1 MDTNFLEFW
10 GNLLISIAL
19 GQKQLDDMT
28 KWVHQG
34 FPGANE
40 LTTLFKKAYG
50 LNDLPQ
56 APTSEGELWKGTL
69 DRFHQSYHEYLKL
82 LDVIPRTEYQKLQ
95 EENDALKKRIG
106 ELEQVIGDLRVLLS
120 GKIQGTPRE
129 AMEEFQTSCLK
140 YLEKLQ
146 KAMISFAD
154 VSKGTAVKEVD
165 PTVSVESDKG

>member
-10 GNLLISIAL
+10 GNLLISIAR

-40 LTTLFKKAYG
+40 LTTLFRKVYG

-56 APTSEGELWKGTL
+56 APTSQAEPWKGTL
-69 DRFHQSYHEYLKL
+69 DRFHESYREYLKL

-95 EENDALKKRIG
+95 EENDALKRRIG
-106 ELEQVIGDLRVLLS
+106 ELEQVIGDLRALLA
-120 GKIQGTPRE
+120 GKIQGTPKE
-129 AMEEFQTSCLK
+129 AMEQFQTSFLK
-140 YLEKLQ
+140 YLEKLHEV
-146 KAMISFAD
+146 MISFAD
-154 VSKGTAVKEVD
+154 VSKGTAVKETD
-165 PTVSVESDKG
+165 QSIRAENDKP